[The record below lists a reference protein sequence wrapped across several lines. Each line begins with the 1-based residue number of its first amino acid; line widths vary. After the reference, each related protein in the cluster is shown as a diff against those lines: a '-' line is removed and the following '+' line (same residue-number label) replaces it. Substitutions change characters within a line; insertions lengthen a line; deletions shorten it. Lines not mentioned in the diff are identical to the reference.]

1 MRAVERIQDISSLSI
16 FEVELNSS
24 GHCSGQRTCATSAFN
39 LDHGATGLNSSVL
52 AGLNCADKTA
62 WDTMRSITRG
72 PSCHLGFIFTST
84 PVIASTEAL
93 INGWL
98 DFTQNDGLEFEASPA
113 DNYDVFVFQV
123 TLITE
128 EDIEKLEGL
137 VSALQKLVKLR
148 EGRQPVKVI
157 LWGSPITLNPKLNVS
172 TIEQVLHEATSESH
186 LSFLRDKVMFVD
198 VTDATR
204 QAVTRGFGHIT
215 ENSAQHFGDFTR
227 LMIADNILN
236 AIKLLLIE

>member
-1 MRAVERIQDISSLSI
+1 
-16 FEVELNSS
+16 
-24 GHCSGQRTCATSAFN
+24 
-39 LDHGATGLNSSVL
+39 
-52 AGLNCADKTA
+52 
-62 WDTMRSITRG
+62 MRSITRG
-72 PSCHLGFIFTST
+72 PSCHLGFIYTGT

-157 LWGSPITLNPKLNVS
+157 LWGSPITTESRASLNVS
-172 TIEQVLHEATSESH
+172 TIEQALHEATSESH
-186 LSFLRDKVMFVD
+186 LSSLRDKVMFVD
-198 VTDATR
+198 VTDST
-204 QAVTRGFGHIT
+204 QQSVTRGFGHLT
-215 ENSAQHFGDFTR
+215 DHSAQHFGDFTR

-236 AIKLLLIE
+236 AIKLLLSE